1 MFGTR
6 NSLESVVEDAYD
18 VADASEML
26 SSSTLG
32 PLKLSRSSCG
42 KEDATVVAITSLA
55 LSFPSSW
62 MPELN
67 R

>member
-6 NSLESVVEDAYD
+6 KSLESVVEGAYD

-32 PLKLSRSSCG
+32 PSKSSRSSCG
-42 KEDATVVAITSLA
+42 KEDAIIVAITLLA
-55 LSFPSSW
+55 LAFRSSW

-67 R
+67 W